1 MAQKPQT
8 LQDIFRERRMKDMKR
23 EYRREQVG
31 RFFILMRRV
40 ALVAALIYGGV
51 WAKKNPVA
59 FKSFCKAPVEYLA
72 NFSLF
77 KDFKEGAGMIKDT
90 LEEKEGDK
98 AYFEQRQKNIEE
110 YRKVGIDPVVKYT
123 VSGTKEYKEELE
135 FYRKSGVFNAGK

>member
-23 EYRREQVG
+23 EYRREQIG
-31 RFFILMRRV
+31 RFFILMRRL
-40 ALVAALIYGGV
+40 ALVGVLIYGGV

-59 FKSFCKAPVEYLA
+59 FKAFCNAPIEHLS

-77 KDFKEGAGMIKDT
+77 KDFKEGAGIIKDT
-90 LEEKEGDK
+90 FEEKEGDK
-98 AYFEQRQKNIEE
+98 AYFEHREKVVQE
-110 YRKVGIDPVVKYT
+110 YKKSGIDVHIKYAQ
-123 VSGTKEYKEELE
+123 SGTKEYKEALE